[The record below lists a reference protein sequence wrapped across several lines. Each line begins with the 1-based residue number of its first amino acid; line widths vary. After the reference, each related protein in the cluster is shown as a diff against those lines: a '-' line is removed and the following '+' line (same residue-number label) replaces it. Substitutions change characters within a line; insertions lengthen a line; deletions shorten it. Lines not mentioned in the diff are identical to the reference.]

1 MLRADERQAGTHSA
15 ATGALTA
22 STCVSCSAG
31 SFSSSA
37 SSSSC
42 TLCAAGKYS
51 MTSGA
56 MSDSTCSSCPAYANS
71 LSGSDSAEDC
81 TCNAG
86 SSGPNGGTC
95 VLCVAGKYTSQTGSA
110 ECIAW
115 PVGTYS
121 TTLGALSSST
131 CVSCWASS
139 GRYCPSA
146 SISPTGSE
154 GPAGYG
160 CLGGTSDKQA
170 CSADAGHGSL
180 QSFTGASEA
189 VVIYKIESISSRR
202 HLLAEGIRVETRI
215 MAAGEAAAE
224 EVAGR
229 LAAGSINR
237 ELSKAGLPAATV
249 LEAAKPALNSSITL
263 PEPSVSNTGTGAVA
277 AATVASSSSFF
288 STPVLVG
295 GILGIVFLAGIVAFF
310 CRWKCKN
317 HSMAPSDGPQRL
329 ATLEMGTLSTSV
341 NEGLVFHDLEVS
353 SVPRFNEFPGAGESR
368 EPLGHDTDQH
378 AGPGQVQTNQ
388 AQDKEAEG
396 ERQVR
401 RLARTRRRAPAAAA
415 GPESQAR
422 HHSRLR
428 WPGAG

>member
-170 CSADAGHGSL
+170 CSADAGFCGPAASP
-180 QSFTGASEA
+180 SATGAFCPVPVRDVFS
-189 VVIYKIESISSRR
+189 IYRRFVRKHLHPVSSRKN
-202 HLLAEGIRVETRI
+202 
-215 MAAGEAAAE
+215 
-224 EVAGR
+224 VAIG
-229 LAAGSINR
+229 
-237 ELSKAGLPAATV
+237 
-249 LEAAKPALNSSITL
+249 
-263 PEPSVSNTGTGAVA
+263 
-277 AATVASSSSFF
+277 
-288 STPVLVG
+288 
-295 GILGIVFLAGIVAFF
+295 
-310 CRWKCKN
+310 
-317 HSMAPSDGPQRL
+317 QR
-329 ATLEMGTLSTSV
+329 
-341 NEGLVFHDLEVS
+341 
-353 SVPRFNEFPGAGESR
+353 RC
-368 EPLGHDTDQH
+368 
-378 AGPGQVQTNQ
+378 
-388 AQDKEAEG
+388 
-396 ERQVR
+396 R
-401 RLARTRRRAPAAAA
+401 RL
-415 GPESQAR
+415 
-422 HHSRLR
+422 HSTNNLR
-428 WPGAG
+428 NNHVCLHEHA

>member
-1 MLRADERQAGTHSA
+1 MLRADECQAGTHSA

-215 MAAGEAAAE
+215 MAAGEAAAQE
-224 EVAGR
+224 LAGR
-229 LAAGSINR
+229 LTADSINR

-288 STPVLVG
+288 SSDSCPCWRYSRDRVSSKDRG
-295 GILGIVFLAGIVAFF
+295 VFL
-310 CRWKCKN
+310 
-317 HSMAPSDGPQRL
+317 S
-329 ATLEMGTLSTSV
+329 LEMQEPQHGT
-341 NEGLVFHDLEVS
+341 F
-353 SVPRFNEFPGAGESR
+353 
-368 EPLGHDTDQH
+368 
-378 AGPGQVQTNQ
+378 
-388 AQDKEAEG
+388 
-396 ERQVR
+396 
-401 RLARTRRRAPAAAA
+401 
-415 GPESQAR
+415 
-422 HHSRLR
+422 R
-428 WPGAG
+428 WPSKTCNFGNGDSFHLCE

>member
-229 LAAGSINR
+229 LTAGSINR
-237 ELSKAGLPAATV
+237 ELSRLGCPQPLC
-249 LEAAKPALNSSITL
+249 LRLL
-263 PEPSVSNTGTGAVA
+263 
-277 AATVASSSSFF
+277 
-288 STPVLVG
+288 TPL
-295 GILGIVFLAGIVAFF
+295 
-310 CRWKCKN
+310 
-317 HSMAPSDGPQRL
+317 
-329 ATLEMGTLSTSV
+329 
-341 NEGLVFHDLEVS
+341 
-353 SVPRFNEFPGAGESR
+353 
-368 EPLGHDTDQH
+368 
-378 AGPGQVQTNQ
+378 
-388 AQDKEAEG
+388 
-396 ERQVR
+396 
-401 RLARTRRRAPAAAA
+401 
-415 GPESQAR
+415 
-422 HHSRLR
+422 
-428 WPGAG
+428 

>member
-1 MLRADERQAGTHSA
+1 MVCVIGVLRSRTSWSVDWWFSDLYDMCSRFLCRSPVHETQHVHDSRMVMVRWFFAGK
-15 ATGALTA
+15 
-22 STCVSCSAG
+22 
-31 SFSSSA
+31 FSVA
-37 SSSSC
+37 SSGTTSC
-42 TLCAAGKYS
+42 TDCDAGKYS

-170 CSADAGHGSL
+170 CSADAGFYL
-180 QSFTGASEA
+180 
-189 VVIYKIESISSRR
+189 
-202 HLLAEGIRVETRI
+202 
-215 MAAGEAAAE
+215 
-224 EVAGR
+224 
-229 LAAGSINR
+229 
-237 ELSKAGLPAATV
+237 
-249 LEAAKPALNSSITL
+249 
-263 PEPSVSNTGTGAVA
+263 
-277 AATVASSSSFF
+277 
-288 STPVLVG
+288 
-295 GILGIVFLAGIVAFF
+295 
-310 CRWKCKN
+310 
-317 HSMAPSDGPQRL
+317 
-329 ATLEMGTLSTSV
+329 
-341 NEGLVFHDLEVS
+341 
-353 SVPRFNEFPGAGESR
+353 
-368 EPLGHDTDQH
+368 
-378 AGPGQVQTNQ
+378 
-388 AQDKEAEG
+388 
-396 ERQVR
+396 
-401 RLARTRRRAPAAAA
+401 
-415 GPESQAR
+415 
-422 HHSRLR
+422 
-428 WPGAG
+428 